1 MIKAFLLS
9 RRLDLMYFIS
19 LLMLFLITFFLFELP
34 MEAYYLTAGIT
45 VFVTLLYL
53 FIRFVSFKEEVALK
67 VQNAEL
73 QEQLTQMRNEQID
86 YQHDIEA
93 YFLMWVHQMKTPIT
107 ATKLLLESEDAEV
120 VSKVRHEI
128 LQIDNYTNLT
138 LSYLKLMNNS
148 TDMVI
153 APVKIDDL
161 IKPLIKRYSIQF
173 IHHKTRLHYEPIRQ
187 VVLTDAKW
195 LTILLEQ
202 LMNNAL
208 KYARGKEIWIEYNS
222 GDCTLSIRDNGI
234 GISSADLPKIFDRG
248 FSGFNGRLNDKSS
261 GIGLFIADH
270 ISAKLNQPITVESEV
285 GVGTV
290 FTVHLTPVT

>member
-1 MIKAFLLS
+1 MKSFLVS
-9 RRLDLMYFIS
+9 RRIELIYFIS
-19 LLMLFLITFFLFELP
+19 LLLLFLITFFLFELP
-34 MEAYYLTAGIT
+34 MEPYYLTAGIT

-53 FIRFVSFKEEVALK
+53 FVRFVSYKEKVALK
-67 VQNAEL
+67 EENLEL

-107 ATKLLLESEDAEV
+107 ATKLLLESDDRDV

-173 IHHKTRLHYEPIRQ
+173 IHHQTRLHYEPIQQ

-202 LMNNAL
+202 LVNNAL
-208 KYARGKEIWIEYNS
+208 KYARGKEIWIEYNAD
-222 GDCTLSIRDNGI
+222 DCALYIRDNGI
-234 GISSADLPKIFDRG
+234 GISPVDLPKIFDRG

-261 GIGLFIADH
+261 GIGLFIADR
-270 ISAKLNQPITVESEV
+270 ISTKLNQPITVESEV

-290 FTVHLTPVT
+290 FAVHLTPVT